1 MENQFTLQGLA
12 LLTPD
17 LKELISVK
25 ESPIFQEIKNRMFA
39 KMRAEFAQREK
50 IMIQWEANGF
60 LLPGA
65 REAMAAK
72 FEEMLSRYINEPDE
86 NHLLLQDAQK
96 SDRKTAQDA
105 YDAWLFTARP
115 TPAQALLGAAKMRAE
130 LRAAGIIEDG
140 PGASPVGGSVVS
152 SSPTRPAPAVAPTV
166 APKPLAGAAALPPE
180 LGPVIPD
187 PSNPPWTLA
196 DIDRVAEKV
205 TLTDSAGRYASPRG
219 KKGLGSVVGFVI
231 GLKESEAVFPLSRT
245 ALLAFFGNRYGVTVA
260 TEDPKTGIAKRFAT
274 DTERIAR
281 TMFPDKYRKGYSHE

>member
-166 APKPLAGAAALPPE
+166 APKPLAGAAALPPVE
-180 LGPVIPD
+180 RI
-187 PSNPPWTLA
+187 
-196 DIDRVAEKV
+196 
-205 TLTDSAGRYASPRG
+205 RG
-219 KKGLGSVVGFVI
+219 
-231 GLKESEAVFPLSRT
+231 VFPIKP
-245 ALLAFFGNRYGVTVA
+245 N
-260 TEDPKTGIAKRFAT
+260 RFACFFRQPIRRYSSHRRPKNRHRKT
-274 DTERIAR
+274 VRHRYR
-281 TMFPDKYRKGYSHE
+281 THSADDVSR